1 MTESGPTVEQSLTE
15 VVWDLLDADS
25 GLDEQSKYAVIAAL
39 ESGEALR
46 EQIDG
51 TAAPVERPSA
61 DDAEVVEPLGA
72 YLKSITVAGFRGI
85 GPRATLEVS
94 PYPGIT
100 VISGRN
106 GSGKSSFAEGLEFAL
121 TGQSYRWRNKRAKMW
136 ADSWRNLHQ
145 GNPCEV
151 RVEVAVLRANV
162 ATADAD

>member
-1 MTESGPTVEQSLTE
+1 MTERGPTVEQSLTE
-15 VVWDLLDADS
+15 VVWNLLDAES
-25 GLDEQSKYAVIAAL
+25 ALDEHAKYAVIAAL
-39 ESGEALR
+39 ESAEALR

-51 TAAPVERPSA
+51 TAAPVERPST
-61 DDAEVVEPLGA
+61 DDAEIVEPLGA

-121 TGQSYRWRNKRAKMW
+121 TGQSYRWQQAGKDVGRQLAKPP
-136 ADSWRNLHQ
+136 SRQ
-145 GNPCEV
+145 PV
-151 RVEVAVLRANV
+151 
-162 ATADAD
+162 